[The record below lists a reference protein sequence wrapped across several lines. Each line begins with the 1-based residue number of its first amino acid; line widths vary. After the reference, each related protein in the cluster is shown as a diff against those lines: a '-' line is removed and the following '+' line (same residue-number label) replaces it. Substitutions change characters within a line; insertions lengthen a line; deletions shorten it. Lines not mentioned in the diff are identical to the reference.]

1 MNNKWI
7 IFSYSIAA
15 NKSSER
21 VRFWRRVSAV
31 GAVQLKTSLYVLP
44 RQDSLLEHVTWL
56 MREVEDAGGEA
67 AFFLSENVHTLSQS
81 EVQNLFTRQSN
92 AAYAALREKARL
104 AVTTLSA
111 PEADSPAAQA
121 RTAFRKLRRE
131 LDAIRGTD
139 YFPSGEFERTQ
150 RELDSLEEGFLD
162 TGAAPAVPRLAT
174 ADYTG
179 KTWVTREA
187 PYIDRLSTFWAVSR
201 YVDKAAQ
208 LRFLSPEEAPRAG
221 EIPFDMSEGIFS
233 HTGPLITFEV
243 VLKSFGIGE
252 GTDAVARGLARLT
265 DIVRCID
272 TREDEILPPDAELL
286 RRLLDGYIAVSQND
300 HTLTQH
306 MLTLFDAFM
315 ASFQE

>member
-31 GAVQLKTSLYVLP
+31 EAVQLKTSLYVLP

-179 KTWVTREA
+179 KTWPRISTGCPPSGPFPGMWTRLRNCA
-187 PYIDRLSTFWAVSR
+187 SSARMRHPAQAKFPSTC
-201 YVDKAAQ
+201 
-208 LRFLSPEEAPRAG
+208 PRA
-221 EIPFDMSEGIFS
+221 SS
-233 HTGPLITFEV
+233 HTP
-243 VLKSFGIGE
+243 
-252 GTDAVARGLARLT
+252 ARSSPSKW
-265 DIVRCID
+265 C
-272 TREDEILPPDAELL
+272 
-286 RRLLDGYIAVSQND
+286 
-300 HTLTQH
+300 
-306 MLTLFDAFM
+306 
-315 ASFQE
+315 